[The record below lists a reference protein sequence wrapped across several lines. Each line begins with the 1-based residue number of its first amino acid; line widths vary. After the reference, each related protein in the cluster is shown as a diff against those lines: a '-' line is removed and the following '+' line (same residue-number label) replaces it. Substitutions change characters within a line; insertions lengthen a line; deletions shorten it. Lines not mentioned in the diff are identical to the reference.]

1 MQYILEETIKL
12 IEKSEGE
19 LIEKIRE
26 IVSSLGEERVS
37 DEDGK
42 SFKLKY
48 KGIDISYRIDWGGR
62 QSISIWQQDELGE
75 EQSVFISHNP
85 NKKDS
90 PLESEV
96 KTDEWE
102 SRLNYDPE
110 LFFSWKERFDDMYF
124 IVKTLKKKYN
134 IK

>member
-1 MQYILEETIKL
+1 MQYILEETIKS

-19 LIEKIRE
+19 IIEKTRE
-26 IVSSLGEERVS
+26 VASSLGEERVS
-37 DEDGK
+37 DQDGK

-75 EQSVFISHNP
+75 EQPVFMSHNP

-110 LFFSWKERFDDMYF
+110 LFFSWKERLDDMYF
-124 IVKTLKKKYN
+124 VVRILKEKYN